1 MAEATKNGNGTA
13 VVEQK
18 SMLLLDLGT
27 KSKKNVR
34 RLRKGRGKLLNRING
49 TIEDLKADG
58 EIDENSQVVVVVV
71 KQRDRKRGW
80 W

>member
-18 SMLLLDLGT
+18 SMLLLDLGA
-27 KSKKNVR
+27 KSRKKLSR
-34 RLRKGRGKLLNRING
+34 TRKGRGKLMSRING
-49 TIEDLKADG
+49 AIEDLRAEG
-58 EIDENSQVVVVVV
+58 EIGEDSQVVVVVV
-71 KQRDRKRGW
+71 KQQARKRGW

>member
-18 SMLLLDLGT
+18 SMLLVDLGT

>member
-13 VVEQK
+13 VAEQK

>member
-13 VVEQK
+13 VAEQK

-34 RLRKGRGKLLNRING
+34 KLRKGRGKLMSRING
-49 TIEDLKADG
+49 AIEDLKTEG
-58 EIDENSQVVVVVV
+58 EIGENSQVVVVVV
-71 KQRDRKRGW
+71 KQRERKRGW

>member
-13 VVEQK
+13 VAEQK

-34 RLRKGRGKLLNRING
+34 KLRKGRGKLMSRING
-49 TIEDLKADG
+49 TIEDLKTEG
-58 EIDENSQVVVVVV
+58 EIGENSQVVVVVV

>member
-34 RLRKGRGKLLNRING
+34 RLRKGRGKLLNRINS